1 MVLPTREL
9 SDEER
14 QDWLRLARTESV
26 GPITFRGLLGRFG
39 DVRAA
44 LAALPEM
51 ARRGG
56 RARGLT
62 PASLADAEREV
73 AAVAALGGRMVAL
86 CEPEYPEPLAAI
98 EDAPPVLSVLGRRDL
113 MSRRAVA
120 IVGARNASGNGR
132 RIAGKLAAELSAAG
146 LSVVSGLAR
155 GIDAAA
161 HEGALDGG
169 TVAVVAGGIDVVY
182 PRENEGLYRRI
193 AEGGV
198 ILAECAFGIQP
209 QARHFPRRNRII
221 SGLSIATIVVEA
233 APRSG
238 SLITAR
244 MANEQG
250 REVFAVPGSP
260 LDPRAQGCNALIRK
274 GATLIQSAEDVLEG
288 LSPMLRTLEPLRP
301 AGFEAPEIMDE
312 PAPVNGV
319 EAQSLVLE
327 CLSPTPTPVDEVL
340 RDCQLSAP
348 IVFAILLE
356 LELAG
361 RIERHPGNRVTLV

>member
-1 MVLPTREL
+1 MVQPRREL
-9 SDEER
+9 SDRER
-14 QDWLRLARTESV
+14 LDWLRLARTDSV
-26 GPITFRGLLGRFG
+26 GPVTFRGLIAKFG
-39 DVRAA
+39 TAREA
-44 LAALPEM
+44 LQALPEM

-56 RARGLT
+56 RKRGLT
-62 PASLADAEREV
+62 PATLADAEREIV
-73 AAVAALGGRMVAL
+73 ALAALGGRMVAL
-86 CEPEYPEPLAAI
+86 CEPDYAEPLAAI

-113 MSRRAVA
+113 MSRRSVAV
-120 IVGARNASGNGR
+120 VGARNASGNGR
-132 RIAGKLAAELSAAG
+132 RIATKLARELGAAD
-146 LSVVSGLAR
+146 LTVVSGLAR

-161 HEGALDGG
+161 HEGSLESG

-193 AEGGV
+193 AEEGSV
-198 ILAECAFGIQP
+198 VAECAFGVQP

-221 SGLSIATIVVEA
+221 SGLSVATIVVEA

-274 GATLIQSAEDVLEG
+274 GATLIQSADDVLEG
-288 LSPMLRTLEPLRP
+288 LSPMLRTLSERP
-301 AGFEAPEIMDE
+301 GAGLDFLDMAGK
-312 PAPVNGV
+312 PAPINGP
-319 EAQSLVLE
+319 EAQSQVLE

-340 RDCQLSAP
+340 RDCQLSAST
-348 IVFAILLE
+348 VFAILLE

-361 RIERHPGNRVTLV
+361 RIERHPGNRVMLI

>member
-1 MVLPTREL
+1 MALPTREL
-9 SDEER
+9 SDDER
-14 QDWLRLARTESV
+14 LDWLRLARTDSV
-26 GPITFRGLLGRFG
+26 GPITFRGLIGRFG
-39 DVRAA
+39 TARAA
-44 LAALPEM
+44 LEALPEM

-56 RARGLT
+56 RQRGLT
-62 PASLADAEREV
+62 PASLADAERET

-86 CEPEYPEPLAAI
+86 CEPDYPEPLAAI
-98 EDAPPVLSVLGRRDL
+98 EDAPPVLSVLGARDL
-113 MSRRAVA
+113 MSRRSVA

-132 RIAGKLAAELSAAG
+132 RIAAKLARDLGAAG
-146 LSVVSGLAR
+146 LTVVSGLAR

-161 HEGALDGG
+161 HDGALESG

-182 PRENEGLYRRI
+182 PRENEGLHRRI
-193 AEGGV
+193 AEQGV

-274 GATLIQSAEDVLEG
+274 GAILVQSAEDVLDG
-288 LSPMLRTLEPLRP
+288 LSPMLRTLEPARP
-301 AGFEAPEIMDE
+301 AGFETPKTFDETAPTDG
-312 PAPVNGV
+312 AA
-319 EAQSLVLE
+319 AQSQVLE

-348 IVFAILLE
+348 MVFAILLE

-361 RIERHPGNRVTLV
+361 RIERHPGNRVTLT

>member
-1 MVLPTREL
+1 MVQPTREL
-9 SDEER
+9 SESER
-14 QDWLRLARTESV
+14 LDWLRLARTESV
-26 GPITFRGLLGRFG
+26 GPITFRGLIGRFG
-39 DVRAA
+39 TARAA
-44 LAALPEM
+44 LEALPEM

-56 RARGLT
+56 RKRGLT
-62 PASLADAEREV
+62 PASAAEAEREV
-73 AAVAALGGRMVAL
+73 AVLATLGGRMVAL
-86 CEPEYPEPLAAI
+86 CEPDYPEPLAAI

-113 MSRRAVA
+113 MSRRSVAV
-120 IVGARNASGNGR
+120 VGARNASGNGR
-132 RIAGKLAAELSAAG
+132 RIATKLARDLGAAG
-146 LSVVSGLAR
+146 LTVVSGLAR

-161 HEGALDGG
+161 HEGALESG

-182 PRENEGLYRRI
+182 PRENDALYRRI
-193 AEGGV
+193 AEDGV
-198 ILAECAFGIQP
+198 VVAECAFGIQP

-221 SGLSIATIVVEA
+221 SGLSVATIVVEA

-274 GATLIQSAEDVLEG
+274 GATLIQSADDVLEA
-288 LSPMLRTLEPLRP
+288 LSPMLRTLDSERRDGVESLDI
-301 AGFEAPEIMDE
+301 AGEAAEI
-312 PAPVNGV
+312 NGV
-319 EAQSLVLE
+319 AAQSRVLE

-348 IVFAILLE
+348 TVFAILLE

-361 RIERHPGNRVTLV
+361 RIERHPGNRVMLI